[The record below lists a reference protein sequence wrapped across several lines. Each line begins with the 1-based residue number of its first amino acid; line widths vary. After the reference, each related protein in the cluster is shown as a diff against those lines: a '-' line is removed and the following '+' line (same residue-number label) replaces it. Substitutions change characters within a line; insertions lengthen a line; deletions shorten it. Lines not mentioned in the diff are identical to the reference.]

1 MRRVLRW
8 EAIHRRRL
16 LRAPFRACLIAI
28 FLYRAIALAKADSTV
43 SGSAVSS
50 SENSYAALTSA
61 IESSN
66 GKLSESVR
74 AAYLDW
80 AQAKVLA
87 SLASAKISIP
97 QDCMDEVVSNATS
110 RDAIFAAIYPPD
122 PTILENYARLRSE
135 LGPDFLD
142 KYRSLVVGVAVA
154 DRGGWLTDSIAA
166 PSRPSRAEVQEMP
179 LVKAI
184 ADFMTKNSVSALS
197 LYTDSGQQSLL
208 TQALLSDGLGSQQVN
223 SVRNRDHLFSL
234 LERAMI
240 QLGQRPAERQPEPTT
255 ADWLRHLASVYEA
268 TPVSTPRYGKGKYM
282 SWPLFPIADA
292 PWPLLMP
299 LARPMPLDEASYIWE
314 KFQGMHGRDQ
324 YHTYGPYLE
333 TEAVRRRSL
342 QPSPWHWD
350 AWPDRIVHGGICPT
364 MAGIAVDTH
373 SALCEPSVGAGQP
386 GHANLISFYG
396 AGGLWYAVVEQAFS
410 GGPDVTIAT
419 WRFRDS
425 EKTPARIFGGTAGA
439 EYHLGLAQAMNAGL
453 KSYIDTRIAVNLFHL
468 LPEPERKTIGT
479 KLLVNA
485 TQLNPFNP
493 EPWYLLAH
501 QAPDASTG
509 LGFARFVVQSRG
521 YIQPQPEADDDQKN
535 ISLEKF
541 VEPEV
546 VKPIE
551 TQVHDYWN
559 VVGKYVTRFAILDH
573 PVPDDT
579 SQDWEIYNF
588 LRTAPYISLA
598 DQMPYCLRLEGN
610 ITVKGRLINM
620 VNAHLRSRDPGKG
633 ASAFTDALQA
643 YVRLIPRAD
652 AIQFLAILQGYFP
665 RNAGNDAFLNAINSD
680 ASQISKKKA

>member
-1 MRRVLRW
+1 MCSDGN
-8 EAIHRRRL
+8 EANQRRRL
-16 LRAPFRACLIAI
+16 LRAPFRSWLIAV
-28 FLYRAIALAKADSTV
+28 FLYCAVALAKADGTV
-43 SGSAVSS
+43 SDSAISS
-50 SENSYAALTSA
+50 SANSFAALRSA

-66 GKLSESVR
+66 GKLTESLR
-74 AAYLDW
+74 AAYLSW

-87 SLASAKISIP
+87 SLASEKISIP
-97 QDCMDEVVSNATS
+97 QNCIDEVASNATS
-110 RDAIFAAIYPPD
+110 QDAIFAAIYPPD

-135 LGPDFLD
+135 LGPGFVD
-142 KYRSLVVGVAVA
+142 KYRSLVLGVAVA
-154 DRGGWLTDSIAA
+154 DRGGWLTDSTPA
-166 PSRPSRAEVQEMP
+166 PPRPSRAEAQEIP

-184 ADFMTKNSVSALS
+184 ADFITKNSVSALR
-197 LYTDSGQQSLL
+197 LYTDSSQQSLL
-208 TQALLSDGLGSQQVN
+208 EQALSNEGFEGQQVR

-240 QLGQRPAERQPEPTT
+240 QLGQRPATRQPNPTT
-255 ADWLRHLASVYEA
+255 ADWLRHLASIYEA
-268 TPVSTPRYGKGKYM
+268 SPASTPRYGKGKSM
-282 SWPLFPIADA
+282 PWPLFPIADA

-299 LARPMPLDEASYIWE
+299 LARPIPLDEANYIWE
-314 KFQGMHGRDQ
+314 KFQGMHGRDE

-333 TEAVRRRSL
+333 TEAVRLRSL

-373 SALCEPSVGAGQP
+373 SALGEPSVGAGQP

-396 AGGLWYAVVEQAFS
+396 ADGLWYAVVEQAFS

-453 KSYIDTRIAVNLFHL
+453 KSYIDTRIAVNLFHM
-468 LPEPERKTIGT
+468 LPESERKTIGT
-479 KLLVNA
+479 RLLVKA

-501 QAPDASTG
+501 QAPDASNG
-509 LGFARFVVQSRG
+509 LGFARFVIQSRG
-521 YIQPQPEADDDQKN
+521 YIQPQSESDDNQEN

-551 TQVHDYWN
+551 AQVHNYWQ

-573 PVPDDT
+573 PVPDGT
-579 SQDWEIYNF
+579 SEDWEIYNF

-598 DQMPYCLRLEGN
+598 DEMPYCLRLEGS
-610 ITVKGRLINM
+610 IAVKGRFINM
-620 VNAHLRSRDPGKG
+620 VNAHLRAKDPGKG
-633 ASAFTDALQA
+633 ARAFADALQA

-652 AIQFLAILQGYFP
+652 AIQFLAILQGFFP
-665 RNAGNDAFLNAINSD
+665 RNTGNDAFLNAINSD
-680 ASQISKKKA
+680 ASEISKKKA